1 VLTGV
6 RVVWGITG
14 SHHNIQR
21 YLNRMK
27 EVVAAGLDV
36 LPVLSWSVSNESTR
50 FGDPAQWLARLSS
63 ITAHQA
69 LLTIPDVEPLGPMKA
84 MDVTV
89 VAPCTGN
96 TLARIA
102 HGLTDSP
109 VLMAVKATLRSNRPV
124 VLAISS
130 NDILGLNA
138 PNLAILLATRNV
150 YFVPFGQ
157 DNPAEK
163 PYSVDSDDALLLPT
177 IEAAL
182 AGRQLQPLLLGPRA

>member
-1 VLTGV
+1 M
-6 RVVWGITG
+6 VWGITG

-27 EVVAAGLDV
+27 EGVAAGLDV
-36 LPVLSWSVSNESTR
+36 VPVLSWSVSHESTR
-50 FGDPAQWLARLSS
+50 FGDPEQWLASLRN

-69 LLTIPDVEPLGPMKA
+69 LLTIPEVEPLGPMKA

-109 VLMAVKATLRSNRPV
+109 VLMAVKATLRSKRPV

-138 PNLAILLATRNV
+138 ANLAILLAAKNV

-157 DNPAEK
+157 DNPGEK

-182 AGRQLQPLLLGPRA
+182 AGRQLQPLLLGPRT